1 METYLQK
8 IIREALL
15 KLGLSEEQLPN
26 IKIETPKDP
35 SHGDASTNVA
45 MVLPKILKKNPR
57 AIAEELITQLESDSK
72 KIKAIEI
79 AGPGFINFRFAERI
93 TCMISFLKF

>member
-8 IIREALL
+8 IISQALL

-35 SHGDASTNVA
+35 SHGDAATN
-45 MVLPKILKKNPR
+45 
-57 AIAEELITQLESDSK
+57 
-72 KIKAIEI
+72 
-79 AGPGFINFRFAERI
+79 G
-93 TCMISFLKF
+93 